1 MPNADLNDAERAVA
15 AALAHGRAVDLR
27 TGDPAADD
35 PAAAASWDPGRTV
48 RGEVL
53 AGLLLGGFD
62 EPAAKPRLIL
72 AGARITGA
80 LNLAFAE
87 LPFPVTFQGCAF
99 DAAPDLYH
107 ARTRFLSFSGS
118 RLPGLT
124 ASNVQVEGNLR
135 LAGSH
140 VTGELRLPGGRISGN
155 LVLNCARL
163 SHPAGTA
170 LNGEHLD
177 VAGHLRAQD
186 GFACDGTLV
195 LASARIGGAIELD
208 GARLNAPGGTALEA
222 SNVIVQ
228 VGLFARDVEADGEV
242 SLRFARVSG
251 PLTLRGSRIRRPG
264 GLALRATGLNAE
276 ARLFL
281 AGLTAEGQ
289 VRLNRSV
296 IGGTLGL
303 EGARLSAPG
312 GVVVAA
318 DGLTVNGSLLAW
330 RGLRAEGEF
339 SLLDATVTGPAHFEG
354 ATLVNPGGAA
364 LSANGL
370 SVGKVLNLCD
380 GFSARGRI
388 RLTSA
393 QVGSRLCLDDATL
406 SAPGE
411 VALKCWRLEARE
423 LALRTAAP
431 VEGVVE
437 LRYARIGVLRDD
449 PAGWPRAMRMD
460 GLSYEVLDPM
470 LPAAGRLRWLRAD
483 PDGYLPGAYEQLAAM
498 YRRLGADADARETL
512 LAGQRRRRAALPGY
526 ARFWGHLQDATV
538 GYGFR
543 PLRAAAWLAALLAA
557 GTVVFGLDVPPPLKP
572 GEAPPFHALVYTLD
586 LLLPIIDLGQEKAY
600 NPQGG
605 AQWLAWGLIM
615 AGWVLA
621 TTIAAGLTRSLRRT

>member
-1 MPNADLNDAERAVA
+1 MPIAALNDAERAVA

-27 TGDPAADD
+27 TGDPAGDD
-35 PAAAASWDPGRTV
+35 PAVAASWDAGRTV

-62 EPAAKPRLIL
+62 EPADQPRLIL

-118 RLPGLT
+118 LLPGLT
-124 ASNVQVEGNLR
+124 ASNVQVEGNLW

-140 VTGELRLPGGRISGN
+140 VTGELRLPGGRI
-155 LVLNCARL
+155 
-163 SHPAGTA
+163 
-170 LNGEHLD
+170 
-177 VAGHLRAQD
+177 
-186 GFACDGTLV
+186 
-195 LASARIGGAIELD
+195 
-208 GARLNAPGGTALEA
+208 
-222 SNVIVQ
+222 
-228 VGLFARDVEADGEV
+228 
-242 SLRFARVSG
+242 
-251 PLTLRGSRIRRPG
+251 
-264 GLALRATGLNAE
+264 
-276 ARLFL
+276 
-281 AGLTAEGQ
+281 
-289 VRLNRSV
+289 
-296 IGGTLGL
+296 
-303 EGARLSAPG
+303 
-312 GVVVAA
+312 
-318 DGLTVNGSLLAW
+318 
-330 RGLRAEGEF
+330 
-339 SLLDATVTGPAHFEG
+339 
-354 ATLVNPGGAA
+354 
-364 LSANGL
+364 
-370 SVGKVLNLCD
+370 
-380 GFSARGRI
+380 

-393 QVGSRLCLDDATL
+393 QVGSRLCLDGATL
-406 SAPGE
+406 AAPGE

-431 VEGVVE
+431 VDGVVE

-449 PAGWPRAMRMD
+449 PAGRPRAMRMD

-470 LPAAGRLRWLRAD
+470 LPAARRLRWLRAD

-498 YRRLGADADARETL
+498 YRRLGGDADARETL
-512 LAGQRRRRAALPGY
+512 LAGQRQRRATLPWY

>member
-1 MPNADLNDAERAVA
+1 MPIADLNDAERAVA

-27 TGDPAADD
+27 AGDPDADD
-35 PAAAASWDPGRTV
+35 PAGAASWDAGRTV

-62 EPAAKPRLIL
+62 EPAAQPRLIL
-72 AGARITGA
+72 AGARITGV
-80 LNLAFAE
+80 LHLAFAE
-87 LPFPVTFQGCAF
+87 LAFPVTFQGCAF

-107 ARTRFLSFSGS
+107 ARTRFLSLSGS
-118 RLPGLT
+118 LLPGLT

-135 LAGSH
+135 LAGTR

-155 LVLNCARL
+155 LVLNGARL
-163 SHPAGTA
+163 SHPSGTA

-195 LASARIGGAIELD
+195 LASARIGGAVELD

-222 SNVIVQ
+222 SNLIVQ

-242 SLRFARVSG
+242 SVRFARVSG

-276 ARLFL
+276 AGLFL
-281 AGLTAEGQ
+281 AGVTAEGQ

-312 GVVVAA
+312 GLVVAA
-318 DGLTVNGSLLAW
+318 DGITVNGSLLAW

-339 SLLDATVTGPAHFEG
+339 SMLDATVTGPVHFEG

-393 QVGSRLCLDDATL
+393 QIGSRLCLDDATL
-406 SAPGE
+406 AAPDE
-411 VALKCWRLEARE
+411 VALKCWRLEVRE
-423 LALRTAAP
+423 LALRPAAP
-431 VEGVVE
+431 VEGMVD

-449 PAGWPRAMRMD
+449 PGGWPRAMRMD

-470 LPAAGRLRWLRAD
+470 LPAARRLRWLRTD

-498 YRRLGADADARETL
+498 YRRLGGDADARETL
-512 LAGQRRRRAALPGY
+512 LAGQRQRRAALPWY
-526 ARFWGHLQDATV
+526 ARFWGHLQDVTV

-543 PLRAAAWLAALLAA
+543 PLRAAAWLLALLAA
-557 GTVVFGLDVPPPLKP
+557 GTAVFGLDVPPPLKA